1 MSSGRSAKTA
11 DCFHIA
17 FHPKALK
24 LFGSAAGLL
33 AFHIAGAFPF
43 YNSGIVASN
52 KKWIYS
58 CGDSSGLGFRQ
69 TGFPFNLLM
78 IVSAEEPSFL
88 CKHKG
93 RSVINKRLLL
103 HLAFEIK
110 KYNEGTDLYSFHHG
124 YPDCL

>member
-1 MSSGRSAKTA
+1 MSSGRSDKTA
-11 DCFHIA
+11 DCFYIA

-33 AFHIAGAFPF
+33 AFHIADAFPF
-43 YNSGIVASN
+43 YNSGIGVQQQKVDIQLRGQLRIQAFAN
-52 KKWIYS
+52 
-58 CGDSSGLGFRQ
+58 

-93 RSVINKRLLL
+93 RSVNNKRLLL
-103 HLAFEIK
+103 HLTVGIK
-110 KYNEGTDLYSFHHG
+110 KYK
-124 YPDCL
+124 